1 MIQRNWQTELWK
13 SVKVNRKKKKRGQ
26 FKGPLGKHPGPGS
39 TESLKQDQPKKNHNK
54 NIIIKMVKIK
64 IKERKLKALY

>member
-13 SVKVNRKKKKRGQ
+13 SVKLNRKKKEDSLRDLWQ
-26 FKGPLGKHPGPGS
+26 HIQVQ
-39 TESLKQDQPKKNHNK
+39 EAQSLKQDQPKKNHNK

-64 IKERKLKALY
+64 NKERKLKAPQ

>member
-26 FKGPLGKHPGPGS
+26 FKRPLGKHSSPGS

-54 NIIIKMVKIK
+54 NIIIKMVNVKN
-64 IKERKLKALY
+64 KERKLKAL